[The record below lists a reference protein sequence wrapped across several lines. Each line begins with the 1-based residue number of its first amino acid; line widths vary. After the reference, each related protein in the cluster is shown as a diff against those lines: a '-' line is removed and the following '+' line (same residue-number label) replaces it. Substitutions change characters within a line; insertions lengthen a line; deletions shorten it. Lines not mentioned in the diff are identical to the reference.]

1 MTEVNAP
8 YPQASEAV
16 DAHLS
21 AAIESLRSSQELGF
35 TRVENRINEM
45 VTKGEF
51 NATIQRLDAKDDHLE
66 AKMESG
72 FKDMKLE
79 VSQGFNNVKDADRE
93 RNTKNRWF
101 WGLMVSFAG
110 VMSGTIFGII
120 TLLMR

>member
-1 MTEVNAP
+1 MNAP

-21 AAIESLRSSQELGF
+21 AAIESLRASQELGF

-66 AKMESG
+66 AKMDSG

-101 WGLMVSFAG
+101 WGLLVSFAG

-120 TLLMR
+120 TLLMK